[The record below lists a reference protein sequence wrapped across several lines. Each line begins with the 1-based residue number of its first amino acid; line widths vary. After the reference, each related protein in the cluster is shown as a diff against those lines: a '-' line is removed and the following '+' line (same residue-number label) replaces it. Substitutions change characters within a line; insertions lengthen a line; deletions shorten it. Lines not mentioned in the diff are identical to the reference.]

1 VQQAADDAR
10 APGGAAVS
18 AAVAAALGA
27 MGGGGGGRELLAAMQ
42 KYLGQV
48 SQALQHLHGDVA
60 LEIPEL
66 RIAGVQAAAAEP
78 DVVEAL
84 EEAAAGWSAALAALM
99 QAEGDKRPGGKGPMA
114 EVEFWRARSAVLSGV
129 SEQLALPRAQEM
141 LAVLEAGSED
151 RQLLAALKGQMAEL
165 EKLATEVGDGRGAV
179 GSGARCLALNACS
192 HVWAPMCGR
201 ARVRAC
207 KGASVLAC
215 A

>member
-1 VQQAADDAR
+1 
-10 APGGAAVS
+10 
-18 AAVAAALGA
+18 
-27 MGGGGGGRELLAAMQ
+27 
-42 KYLGQV
+42 
-48 SQALQHLHGDVA
+48 
-60 LEIPEL
+60 
-66 RIAGVQAAAAEP
+66 
-78 DVVEAL
+78 VVEAL